1 MDGTTRVVLILII
14 LVGLGFAS
22 ARARSRET
30 DKIQVLLDDA
40 TKQAVDKGEFKFS
53 DEIVPIESK
62 DCEGTQ
68 WIKQQGCSLNGASM
82 DGTEGSCGPGKE
94 IWILDP
100 AHPNFKPA
108 TGDGKCKPQERDCE
122 VKCPKPCEGD
132 TWKDSGKCVRKEYD
146 TKGNVTETVLDGTE
160 GKCGE
165 GVRELRLDTTASD
178 YKPAVG
184 KGTCPMTKGGYCNVP
199 CPKPEP
205 PKCNSY
211 TGWVENVG
219 LGCVRSETDNRKVKC
234 GEKGVKQFYNVATN
248 SEHCQDLV
256 EWRECSGDPCPINC
270 EGSWSKWSEPKS
282 DEPCGV
288 QPYREMTFS
297 ITTKAQFGGYA
308 CDYPDG
314 DKQTRNAG
322 TPKECCIENNDWA
335 LKPGTC
341 GADGVGIYTQ
351 TYKENKVGGCPDEVK
366 SKKMACCYKKGD
378 WTDTTK
384 CNAVGRKSQKQTTA
398 GNCPSSVKT
407 RKVDCKYIGEW
418 SKVGGCSV
426 LGKQTYIRNVVNGT
440 ETTQKIEDCCFK
452 TDWVNSGACKS
463 NGKQTQT
470 RTVKNCPGE
479 SATREVD
486 CKYIGEWS
494 KSGGCS
500 DQGKQTY
507 TRTVVNGTETTQK
520 TENCCYKT
528 NWTNSGECSTEGKQ
542 RQTRT
547 VKNCPGETATR
558 DVDCCYKTNWTNS
571 GGCSTEGRQRQT
583 RTVKNCPGE
592 TNTRDINCC
601 YKTNWTNS
609 GGCSTSGRQKQTRT
623 VRNCPGET
631 NTKYINCCYATG
643 WTNSGGCSTSGQQKQ
658 TRTIKNCPGQ
668 SSTRHVN
675 CPVDCKGY
683 WNEAKCPTSC
693 PTPKQ
698 TVTSYWNTTQSPLHG
713 GKACPSPSTRTK
725 TCPAKKCKDDYEG
738 GGGQPRNY
746 YSEWTSYGSD
756 RYRGTLL
763 AYCNEQSGCFNEYS
777 DAPGFK
783 RDRAPWLY
791 RWRGKKVHDSDDKC
805 IPRWKFKNE
814 LNDYADKCA
823 KMCNKHDKCKM
834 FAINNCTCRLYS
846 DANEYTWGKKDNAS
860 TASCY
865 VPDWWHPPLWRK
877 KSEGVNWRKKCTNGG
892 KWHPSPGPFSV

>member
-22 ARARSRET
+22 ARTRSRET

-122 VKCPKPCEGD
+122 VKCPEPCEGD
-132 TWKDSGKCVRKEYD
+132 TWKDAGKCVRKEYD

-165 GVRELRLDTTASD
+165 GVRELRLDTSASD

-366 SKKMACCYKKGD
+366 SKKMACCYQKGD

-384 CNAVGRKSQKQTTA
+384 CNSVGRKSQKQTTA

-452 TDWVNSGACKS
+452 TEWVNSGACKS

-479 SATREVD
+479 SATREID

-528 NWTNSGECSTEGKQ
+528 NWTNSGECSTDGK
-542 RQTRT
+542 
-547 VKNCPGETATR
+547 
-558 DVDCCYKTNWTNS
+558 
-571 GGCSTEGRQRQT
+571 QRQT

-609 GGCSTSGRQKQTRT
+609 GECSAEGKQRQTRTVKNCPGETNTRDVNCCYKTNWTNSGGCSTSGRQKQTRT
-623 VRNCPGET
+623 VKNCPGES

-668 SSTRHVN
+668 SSTRNVN
-675 CPVDCKGY
+675 CPVDCRGY

-725 TCPAKKCKDDYEG
+725 TCPAKKCRDDYEG
-738 GGGQPRNY
+738 GGGAPRNY
-746 YSEWTSYGSD
+746 STEWTSGASD

-763 AYCNEQSGCFNEYS
+763 AYCNEQNGCYNEYS

-783 RDRAPWLY
+783 RDRSPWLY

-805 IPRWKFKNE
+805 IARWEFKNQ
-814 LNDYADKCA
+814 LKDYADKCA
-823 KMCNKHDKCKM
+823 KMCNKHSKCKM

-846 DANEYTWGKKDNAS
+846 DATNVS
-860 TASCY
+860 RFCY
-865 VPDWWHPPLWRK
+865 SGDYWHPPLWRK
-877 KSEGVNWRKKCTNGG
+877 KSEGVEWVKNCNKGTWYGG
-892 KWHPSPGPFSV
+892 GGSFAV